1 MFLCLG
7 EDIYLRL
14 NVLVFRRGYIFE
26 IKCSGGPGLNSPLI
40 SDPSGLFI
48 RRNGLIGHY
57 LVGKLPDPEEVES
70 TFLIDLSICRI
81 TTSFLKNSLQK
92 IVETNKNFL
101 VWLIAIRQ
109 T

>member
-7 EDIYLRL
+7 EYIYLRL

-57 LVGKLPDPEEVES
+57 LVGKLPDPEEVMLA
-70 TFLIDLSICRI
+70 FLIDLSICKF
-81 TTSFLKNSLQK
+81 TTSFFLNSLQK
-92 IVETNKNFL
+92 NSRNK
-101 VWLIAIRQ
+101 
-109 T
+109 